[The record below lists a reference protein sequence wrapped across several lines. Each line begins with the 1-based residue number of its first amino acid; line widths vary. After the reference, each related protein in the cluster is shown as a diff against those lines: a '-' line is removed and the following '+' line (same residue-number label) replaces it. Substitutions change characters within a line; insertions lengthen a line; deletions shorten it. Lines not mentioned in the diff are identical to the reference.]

1 MSRLE
6 GRVAFITGAGHGQGR
21 SHALKLA
28 EEGADIV
35 ATDVAAPVSDVVG
48 YPTATMEELEET
60 AALVGKLGRQ
70 CLVRRADV
78 RDFAALEAAV
88 DDALATF
95 GRIDIAV
102 ANAGLI
108 TYGRLWEQTEEQWDV
123 MSDICLKG
131 VWNTVRAVVPP
142 MIGARRGAI
151 TITSSATGLRGA
163 PMMGSYSAMKWGVI
177 GLGKSF
183 AIELAPYNVRVNIVH
198 PTGVRSFMTQSDDQ
212 LAAEAA
218 EAHPDLFAPVATNLQ
233 PGVDLMDPIDISNAI
248 AYLVSDDARHVTGT
262 QMVVDAGYSAKP

>member
-1 MSRLE
+1 MARLD

-48 YPTATMEELEET
+48 YPTATMAELEMT
-60 AALVGKLGRQ
+60 AELVEKLDRR
-70 CLVRRADV
+70 CLVRQADV
-78 RDFAALEAAV
+78 RDAGALKAAV
-88 DDALATF
+88 DDAMATF
-95 GRIDIAV
+95 GRIDIAC

-108 TYGRLWEQTEEQWDV
+108 TYGLLWEQTEQQWDL

-131 VWNTVRAVVPP
+131 VWNTLRAVVPP
-142 MIGARRGAI
+142 MIQARSGAI
-151 TITSSATGLRGA
+151 TVTSSATGQRGA

-177 GLGKSF
+177 GLAKSF
-183 AIELAPYNVRVNIVH
+183 AIELAPYNIRVNVVH

-212 LAAEAA
+212 LAAKAGKE
-218 EAHPDLFAPVATNLQ
+218 HPELFAPVATNLQ
-233 PGVDLMDPIDISNAI
+233 PGVDLMDPIDVSSAI